1 VQTGESDAQS
11 SASSQ
16 QTVSRD
22 EGEGET
28 LHTEAL
34 PPERPEGSHPAAV
47 GGLSS
52 ADRQLSFVDGI
63 EVPNHKPPEN
73 IPVCVQKT
81 RILRFQA
88 KWYETFPW
96 LHYVRDISAVI
107 CFTCAKA
114 EASGLL
120 NLERPQAA
128 FTTAGFSN
136 WLSQASR
143 LSAGADTK
151 STSDVGPVV

>member
-1 VQTGESDAQS
+1 
-11 SASSQ
+11 
-16 QTVSRD
+16 
-22 EGEGET
+22 
-28 LHTEAL
+28 
-34 PPERPEGSHPAAV
+34 
-47 GGLSS
+47 
-52 ADRQLSFVDGI
+52 LSFVDGI

-107 CFTCAKA
+107 CFTFAKA

-151 STSDVGPVV
+151 STSSVGPVV